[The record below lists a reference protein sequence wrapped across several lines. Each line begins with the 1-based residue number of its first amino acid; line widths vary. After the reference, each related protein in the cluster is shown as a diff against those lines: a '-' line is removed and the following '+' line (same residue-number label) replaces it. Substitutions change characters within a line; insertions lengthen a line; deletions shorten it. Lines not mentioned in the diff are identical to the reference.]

1 MKRLR
6 HRAKSRGWELQA
18 LFSRLLKEGGRVL
31 MLDLK
36 FIRENVD
43 KVRKMLR
50 NRNASDSLGDLD
62 DLLQCDEKRRV
73 LLPEMEALRR
83 RRNEASKQIPVLKK
97 EGKDAS
103 GLIEETREI
112 REKIREIEESIKSH
126 ETRIKDIA
134 LTIPNMPHPSVP
146 VGEDP
151 TANVVVRTWGEI
163 PGFDF
168 EPAPHWEIGETL
180 GILDLGRASKLSG
193 SNFILFKGLGAR
205 LERAL
210 INFMLDVH
218 TQKQGY
224 VEISPPFL
232 ANRTAMIGSGQLP
245 KFEGDMY
252 RCDEGTDPKDDLFL
266 VPTAEV
272 PLANFHSG
280 EILDGDDLPLSY
292 TAYTPCFRRE
302 AGAYG
307 KDTRG
312 LVRVHQFDKVEMF
325 KFAKPEDSYD
335 ELENMIRD
343 AEEVVQLLKIPY
355 RVSNLCTADI
365 SMASAKTYDLE
376 VWMPALKRFQ
386 EVSSCSNCED
396 YQARRSNTRFRRKRG
411 KPVEFAH
418 MLNASGVAL
427 PRTVIAILEN
437 FQQKD
442 GSVLI
447 PEALHPYMNGVE
459 KIG

>member
-1 MKRLR
+1 
-6 HRAKSRGWELQA
+6 
-18 LFSRLLKEGGRVL
+18 

-50 NRNASDSLGDLD
+50 DRNTSDSLGDLD
-62 DLLQCDEKRRV
+62 ELLQCDEKRRG
-73 LLPEMEALRR
+73 LLPEVETLRR
-83 RRNEASKQIPVLKK
+83 RRNEASKEVAALKR
-97 EGKDAS
+97 EDKDAS
-103 GLIEETREI
+103 ELIEEIREI
-112 REKIREIEESIKSH
+112 REKIRQMEDSIRTQEARVKEIV
-126 ETRIKDIA
+126 
-134 LTIPNMPHPSVP
+134 LTIPNIPHPSVP
-146 VGEDP
+146 IGEDP
-151 TANVVVRTWGEI
+151 RANVVVRTWGEI
-163 PGFDF
+163 REFDF

-180 GILDLGRASKLSG
+180 GILEFERASKLSG
-193 SNFILFKGLGAR
+193 SNFVLFKGLGAKM
-205 LERAL
+205 ERAM
-210 INFMLDVH
+210 INFMLDLH

-232 ANRTAMIGSGQLP
+232 ANRTTMTGSGQLP

-252 RCDEGTDPKDDLFL
+252 QCDRGIDPKDDLFL

-272 PLANFHSG
+272 PLASYHSG
-280 EILDGDDLPLSY
+280 EILGGDDLPLKY

-307 KDTRG
+307 RDTRG
-312 LVRVHQFDKVEMF
+312 LVRIHQFDKVEMF
-325 KFAKPEDSYD
+325 KFTKPEDSYD
-335 ELENMIRD
+335 ELESMVKD
-343 AEEVVQLLKIPY
+343 AEEVLQLLRIPY

-365 SMASAKTYDLE
+365 SAASAKTYDLE

-396 YQARRSNTRFRRKRG
+396 YQARRSSTRFRRG
-411 KPVEFAH
+411 PGDPVEFVH
-418 MLNASGVAL
+418 MLNGSGVAM
-427 PRTVIAILEN
+427 PRTMIAILEN
-437 FQQKD
+437 FQQED

-447 PEALHPYMNGVE
+447 PEVLHPYMNGVE